1 MQTIYD
7 EIRIDAETKAQRH
20 INDDNPAE
28 AIKWLQVCK
37 LAQENRRLWVLEDM
51 PESVCA

>member
-7 EIRIDAETKAQRH
+7 EIRIDAETKVQRH

-37 LAQENRRLWVLEDM
+37 LAQENRRLWVLEDA